1 MKITVMDIENKEFK
15 KAFRGYDQD
24 DVDEFLEDVA
34 EDYEALYKD
43 NSSLKERLVMLE
55 EKLEN
60 YKQIEATIN
69 STLLMAQNTA
79 DQVKNNT
86 REEAN
91 IIIRKAND
99 TAQKIIDDAH
109 TEVIKINED
118 YGRVKREFL
127 TFKSKYRNFMETQ
140 LDLFQSLEEDF
151 TKNFNISYT
160 ESVDNTSKSI
170 ESIEEVINN
179 TIEEKNIN
187 EDIDIEM
194 TKVNDSI
201 EFIDDVDEE
210 E

>member
-15 KAFRGYDQD
+15 KAFRGYEQD

-43 NSSLKERLVMLE
+43 NSSLKERLAMLE

-69 STLLMAQNTA
+69 NTLLMAQNTA

-91 IIIRKAND
+91 IILKKAND
-99 TAQKIIDDAH
+99 TAQRIIDDAH

-127 TFKSKYRNFMETQ
+127 TFKSKYKNFMETQ
-140 LDLFQSLEEDF
+140 LDIFKSLEEDF

-160 ESVDNTSKSI
+160 ESMNNTSKSI

-179 TIEEKNIN
+179 EIEEKDADENIEVTRISN
-187 EDIDIEM
+187 
-194 TKVNDSI
+194 SI

-210 E
+210 